1 MARPKHDHTP
11 IGPAPDLHPA
21 LVEAADL
28 SADTTERVQ
37 ALAVQLQYDGA
48 LSDAALLDG
57 IRAYMRRT
65 VDDCLQLG
73 IRLALLREQCPHG
86 TWALHLERVGI
97 SQSAAKRFVAA
108 ALKVAKSP
116 KLGDLVRGHAKSQA
130 QMLELLV
137 LEDDA
142 AAELLETGSLG
153 DLRLD
158 HIDTAPSSELR
169 RMIRDALAD
178 GAAKD
183 KVLAAKSA
191 EIDRLQTERAKLEAE
206 RDQRALLVTVETLD
220 PDTVRDQ
227 LIAELTR
234 RALHAEAE
242 IRGQLRPSLAQLR
255 AHLAAD
261 GRPAEAEQ
269 AIAGAVGQVAAA
281 LDELRWEYGL
291 RQAAGAAAR
300 IPGADGWD
308 AIAAEAAAD
317 PAERARRE
325 HQAAVERLAQLR
337 QSDWSDADIEHAW
350 PGLLGY
356 VARGA
361 PDPAADAVAAAHAA
375 QVRALRPGA
384 DD

>member
-1 MARPKHDHTP
+1 VTTRTP
-11 IGPAPDLHPA
+11 QTIVAAAGDAS
-21 LVEAADL
+21 ADL
-28 SADTTERVQ
+28 GERVQ
-37 ALAVQLQYDGA
+37 ALAVQLQYDGDLGEHA
-48 LSDAALLDG
+48 LVDG
-57 IRAYMRRT
+57 IRHYMRRT

-73 IRLALLREQCPHG
+73 IRLALLREQCHHG
-86 TWALHLERVGI
+86 AWLSHLERLGW
-97 SQSAAKRFVAA
+97 AERTARRFAAA
-108 ALKVAKSP
+108 ALKTAKSA
-116 KLGDLVRGHAKSQA
+116 KLADLIRQHAKSQA
-130 QMLELLV
+130 HMLELLV
-137 LEDDA
+137 LDDDQ

-153 DLRLD
+153 DLHLD
-158 HIDTAPSSELR
+158 AIDTAPSSELR

-242 IRGQLRPSLAQLR
+242 IRGQLRPSLAMLR
-255 AHLAAD
+255 DHLAAE

-291 RQAAGAAAR
+291 HQAAGADAR

-337 QSDWSDADIEHAW
+337 EGGWADADIEHAW

-361 PDPAADAVAAAHAA
+361 PDPAA

-384 DD
+384 DDSTDVDAD